1 MKQWKRIRTISFNC
15 FWRKLS
21 CYKFYKGKEDSQE
34 GWNDSINKIIEN
46 ACIFTSKEKKTD
58 TFLIHFI
65 YINILWKKEK
75 KKYLRFED
83 VCNKYKSIIQVYN
96 PQKNKEEEV
105 IISQDLYDQINMK
118 INL

>member
-1 MKQWKRIRTISFNC
+1 M
-15 FWRKLS
+15 
-21 CYKFYKGKEDSQE
+21 
-34 GWNDSINKIIEN
+34 
-46 ACIFTSKEKKTD
+46 
-58 TFLIHFI
+58 
-65 YINILWKKEK
+65 WKKEK